1 MPTGSEMLSRRD
13 SWPPTQMRLKPT
25 LSTKN
30 RPLPSLEDIDNDPLT
45 YFLTPAPYMGDDDL
59 DDMMMD
65 FDAGIENNSQ
75 PAFDIRSISPSTLD
89 GLRKPGLRPL
99 SPDTSSDIST
109 PNDEEEDDY
118 EEYYSFSPS
127 KHGLISLRDMFA
139 NSRPPLRP
147 KSPAFGHTNNTAL
160 LSPPS
165 SPGPQLRGRS
175 RGRGRHG
182 AVPRSSSALRR
193 PGQLWREPSP
203 DVWSI
208 EEETEEALMSDVGS
222 SVAAGSD
229 DEETTQ
235 MQKKASKPKKK
246 VRFILPA
253 TEV

>member
-1 MPTGSEMLSRRD
+1 MPTEFEMRSRRD

-25 LSTKN
+25 ISTNKK
-30 RPLPSLEDIDNDPLT
+30 PLPSLEDIDSDPLT
-45 YFLTPAPYMGDDDL
+45 YFLTPAPYMDDDDL

-65 FDAGIENNSQ
+65 FDAGIEDDSHPQ
-75 PAFDIRSISPSTLD
+75 FDIRSVSPSTLD
-89 GLRKPGLRPL
+89 GLRKPGLRPM
-99 SPDTSSDIST
+99 SPDTCSEAST
-109 PNDEEEDDY
+109 PNNEEEDDY

-147 KSPAFGHTNNTAL
+147 KSPAFGNSNNHTL

-175 RGRGRHG
+175 RGRGRHA

-208 EEETEEALMSDVGS
+208 EEETEEALMSDIGS

-229 DEETTQ
+229 DEETAPVRGKTW
-235 MQKKASKPKKK
+235 KPKKK
-246 VRFILPA
+246 VRFVLPA
-253 TEV
+253 EEV